1 MRFIE
6 PLRPL
11 MERLRSLPLT
21 LTKTLASTKGVASGE
36 APALV
41 IAKNGR
47 VGEVELQGGSQ
58 TVGGDVSSDIV
69 VLGLETR
76 PCLRLELQIDDD
88 DVSAIAE
95 VLVDGVRVGSRRL
108 QRGDLVA
115 VRAGDQ
121 FTIRDVQ
128 LSLRGLSFSDK
139 QVTAK
144 RKMTAAVLLCAASAL
159 VVLALIGIPAGQPLR
174 ETQQVVSITA
184 PINVTMKELRDALR
198 MSGLKL
204 DVRLD
209 QSAGELLIG
218 DEQIELNIVD
228 KEKLASI
235 ISVFSK
241 RSALPLVDRTKLT
254 SGLDSMIAASA
265 LEPVKFIV
273 GTDGKRYQE
282 GDVFAQKW
290 KIDAIEPGSVKLSRD
305 GKQDVISMGPVSDP
319 LVLRLADRN
328 RGAVSKP

>member
-6 PLRPL
+6 PLRPQI
-11 MERLRSLPLT
+11 ERLRALPLS
-21 LTKTLASTKGVASGE
+21 LRQALAARKGVGSSE
-36 APALV
+36 IPALV

-47 VGEVELQGGSQ
+47 VGEVELQSGSQ
-58 TVGGDVSSDIV
+58 TIGGDVSSDII
-69 VLGLETR
+69 VLGLEAR
-76 PCLRLELQIDDD
+76 PCLRVELQNEDGE
-88 DVSAIAE
+88 VSAVAE
-95 VLVDGVRVGSRRL
+95 ALVDGVRVGSRRL
-108 QRGDLVA
+108 QRGEFFPVL
-115 VRAGDQ
+115 AGDQ
-121 FTIRDVQ
+121 FAIRDVQ
-128 LSLRGLSFSDK
+128 LSLKGLSSLERGA
-139 QVTAK
+139 TAK
-144 RKMTAAVLLCAASAL
+144 RKMTAAVLLSAALAL
-159 VVLALIGIPAGQPLR
+159 MVFALIGIPAEPSQR
-174 ETQQVVSITA
+174 EAQQVVSATA
-184 PINVTMKELRDALR
+184 PINVTMKELREAFR

-209 QSAGELLIG
+209 QSAEELLIG

-228 KEKLASI
+228 KERLSSI

-254 SGLDSMIAASA
+254 SGLDSMIAASS
-265 LEPVKFIV
+265 LEPVKFVV

-328 RGAVSKP
+328 RAAVSKP

>member
-6 PLRPL
+6 PLRPQI
-11 MERLRSLPLT
+11 ERLRALPLS
-21 LTKTLASTKGVASGE
+21 LRQALAARKGVGSSE
-36 APALV
+36 IPALV

-47 VGEVELQGGSQ
+47 VGEVELQSGSQ
-58 TVGGDVSSDIV
+58 TIGGDVSSDII
-69 VLGLETR
+69 VLGLEAR
-76 PCLRLELQIDDD
+76 PCLRVELQNEDGE
-88 DVSAIAE
+88 VSAVAE
-95 VLVDGVRVGSRRL
+95 ALVDGVRVGSRRL
-108 QRGDLVA
+108 QRGEFFP
-115 VRAGDQ
+115 VRPGDQ
-121 FTIRDVQ
+121 FAIRDVQ
-128 LSLRGLSFSDK
+128 LSLKGLSSLERGA
-139 QVTAK
+139 TAK
-144 RKMTAAVLLCAASAL
+144 RKMTAAVLLSAALAL
-159 VVLALIGIPAGQPLR
+159 MVFALIGIPAEPSQR
-174 ETQQVVSITA
+174 EAQQVVSATA
-184 PINVTMKELRDALR
+184 PINVTMKELREAFR

-228 KEKLASI
+228 KERLSSI

-265 LEPVKFIV
+265 LEPVKFVV

-328 RGAVSKP
+328 RAAVSKP

>member
-6 PLRPL
+6 PLRPQI
-11 MERLRSLPLT
+11 ERLRALPLS
-21 LTKTLASTKGVASGE
+21 LRQALAARKGVGSSE
-36 APALV
+36 IPALV

-47 VGEVELQGGSQ
+47 VGEVELQSGSQ
-58 TVGGDVSSDIV
+58 TIGGDVSSDII
-69 VLGLETR
+69 VLGLEAR
-76 PCLRLELQIDDD
+76 PCLRVELQNEDGE
-88 DVSAIAE
+88 VSAVAE
-95 VLVDGVRVGSRRL
+95 ALVDGVRVGSRRS
-108 QRGDLVA
+108 QRGEFFPVLP
-115 VRAGDQ
+115 GDQ
-121 FTIRDVQ
+121 FAIRDVQ
-128 LSLRGLSFSDK
+128 LSLKGLSSLERGA
-139 QVTAK
+139 TAK
-144 RKMTAAVLLCAASAL
+144 RKMTAAVLLSAALAL
-159 VVLALIGIPAGQPLR
+159 MVFALIGIPAEPSQR
-174 ETQQVVSITA
+174 EAQQVVSATA
-184 PINVTMKELRDALR
+184 PINVTMKELREAFR

-228 KEKLASI
+228 KERLSSI

-265 LEPVKFIV
+265 LEPVKFVV

-328 RGAVSKP
+328 RAAVSKP

>member
-6 PLRPL
+6 PLRPQI
-11 MERLRSLPLT
+11 ERLRTLPLRQA
-21 LTKTLASTKGVASGE
+21 LAERKGAGSS
-36 APALV
+36 ATPALV

-47 VGEVELQGGSQ
+47 VGEVKLQNGSQ
-58 TVGGDVSSDIV
+58 TIGGDVSSDII
-69 VLGLETR
+69 VLGLEAR
-76 PCLRLELQIDDD
+76 PCLRVELQTDDA
-88 DVSAIAE
+88 DVSAVAE
-95 VLVDGVRVGSRRL
+95 VLVDGIRIGSRRL
-108 QRGDLVA
+108 QRGEFLP
-115 VRAGDQ
+115 VRPGDQ

-128 LSLRGLSFSDK
+128 LSLKGLSSPDRGA
-139 QVTAK
+139 TAK
-144 RKMTAAVLLCAASAL
+144 RKITAAILLSAASTL
-159 VVLALIGIPAGQPLR
+159 MVFALIGIPAEQPSR
-174 ETQQVVSITA
+174 ETQQVVSATA
-184 PINVTMKELRDALR
+184 PINVTIKELREAFR

-204 DVRLD
+204 DVRVD

-228 KEKLASI
+228 KERLSSI

-265 LEPVKFIV
+265 LEPVKFVV